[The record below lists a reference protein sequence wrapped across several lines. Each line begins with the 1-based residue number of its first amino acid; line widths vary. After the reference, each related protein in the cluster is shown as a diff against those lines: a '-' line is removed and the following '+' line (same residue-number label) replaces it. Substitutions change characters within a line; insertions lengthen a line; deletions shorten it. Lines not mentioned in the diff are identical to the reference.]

1 LCPGA
6 ERLRRQAKQL
16 AANLRRVLQGEPTQ
30 PFAYRPLG
38 VLASIGHRHAVAD
51 ILGMR
56 LSGFLAW
63 VLWRSTYLAKM
74 PTLAQKLELAI
85 DWAWELLFPPNIVQ
99 LQLSQT
105 EKVGRAHYGAGEY
118 VFHKDDL
125 GTRFFVIESGTAV
138 AAFMRRAVDAASEQQ
153 PVVDAM
159 VQLFR
164 QDVEVLPVVPAEDGA
179 RVVGAHHYT
188 HLQ

>member
-1 LCPGA
+1 VYGGVSPA
-6 ERLRRQAKQL
+6 KRTTLRVL
-16 AANLRRVLQGEPTQ
+16 EDLFGVSLGLGTVANLEQATVQ
-30 PFAYRPLG
+30 
-38 VLASIGHRHAVAD
+38 AVAG
-51 ILGMR
+51 ILGAR

-63 VLWRSTYLAKM
+63 VLWWSTYLAKM
-74 PTLAQKLELAI
+74 PTLARKLELAI

-105 EKVGRAHYGAGEY
+105 EKVGRAHYGAGED

-138 AAFMRRAVDAASEQQ
+138 AAFMRCAVDAASEQQ

-164 QDVEVLPVVPAEDGA
+164 EDVEVLPVVPAEDGA

>member
-1 LCPGA
+1 
-6 ERLRRQAKQL
+6 
-16 AANLRRVLQGEPTQ
+16 
-30 PFAYRPLG
+30 
-38 VLASIGHRHAVAD
+38 VAD
-51 ILGMR
+51 ILGVR

-63 VLWRSTYLAKM
+63 VLWRRTYLAKM
-74 PTLAQKLELAI
+74 PTLARKLELAI

-105 EKVGRAHYGAGEY
+105 EKVGRAHYRAGEY

-125 GTRFFVIESGTAV
+125 GTRFFVIESGTAA

-164 QDVEVLPVVPAEDGA
+164 EDVEVLPVVPAEDGA
-179 RVVGAHHYT
+179 RMVGAHHYT
-188 HLQ
+188 PLP